1 MKKSELPA
9 MTQSELENRFYLSH
23 KTKTE
28 PRFETKANITKDW
41 DRNGHK
47 RTVKTAQSKEKT
59 AKGYCRSVQ
68 ILRT

>member
-1 MKKSELPA
+1 MPLSFIALHRPNQTIRTMNKSELPA

-28 PRFETKANITKDW
+28 PRFETKGNITKDW

-47 RTVKTAQSKEKT
+47 RTVKSA
-59 AKGYCRSVQ
+59 
-68 ILRT
+68 

>member
-9 MTQSELENRFYLSH
+9 MTQSELDYRFYLSH

-47 RTVKTAQSKEKT
+47 GTVKSA
-59 AKGYCRSVQ
+59 
-68 ILRT
+68 